1 MGVGFGAGVVF
12 GLVAGFVGGFVAGLV
27 FGFVAG
33 FVFGFVAGLV
43 FGFVAGLVFGL
54 VGSGSGFRVST
65 GWVLDFGTA
74 AGWMESD
81 WARDKGTSSKTCS
94 SGSFWEQLE
103 NRVVNTNPRKTAAWA
118 TRENIK
124 AFLLVLLI
132 SPKKKK
138 YARTRAL

>member
-1 MGVGFGAGVVF
+1 MGGGVGFLAGLVF
-12 GLVAGFVGGFVAGLV
+12 GLVAGFVGGFVGGL
-27 FGFVAG
+27 
-33 FVFGFVAGLV
+33 VAGLV
-43 FGFVAGLVFGL
+43 FGFVGGLVAGLVFGF
-54 VGSGSGFRVST
+54 VGSGSGFRVSA
-65 GWVLDFGTA
+65 GWVLVFGAA

-81 WARDKGTSSKTCS
+81 WARGKGTSSKTCS